1 MLSRRHLPAP
11 LEVLTLASE
20 LVRSLVGHHVPRR
33 PSWLSR
39 SPALREKGQ
48 LPRRNDLGSAR
59 AKGPS
64 VCGCLW
70 SRRPAAPFGLE
81 TSDVSKN
88 PADRDCQK
96 ILFAMAP
103 PVLTHDLALEIQE
116 KLIGEFTQPAF
127 RYKLRDALDG
137 SEGDIMKQA
146 HARRDVCMAVE
157 IPLLAKI
164 LHGIAAKSFN
174 VCDISCGHFCAA
186 MALLLK
192 DCPDLVV
199 KNNEL
204 ARLVNPTM
212 DVDEDTHITAD

>member
-1 MLSRRHLPAP
+1 M
-11 LEVLTLASE
+11 ASE
-20 LVRSLVGHHVPRR
+20 LVRSLVGHDVPRR

-59 AKGPS
+59 DKGPS

-70 SRRPAAPFGLE
+70 SRRPAAPFGPE

-88 PADRDCQK
+88 PTDRDCQK

-103 PVLTHDLALEIQE
+103 PVLTHDLALEIQD

-146 HARRDVCMAVE
+146 HARRDVCLAVE
-157 IPLLAKI
+157 IPLLAKYGYDASEE
-164 LHGIAAKSFN
+164 GIHQHS
-174 VCDISCGHFCAA
+174 AA

>member
-1 MLSRRHLPAP
+1 M
-11 LEVLTLASE
+11 
-20 LVRSLVGHHVPRR
+20 GHHVPRR

-103 PVLTHDLALEIQE
+103 PVLTHDLALEIQVSFRDASEAKVRKSKARPSRRKE

-146 HARRDVCMAVE
+146 GLAV
-157 IPLLAKI
+157 
-164 LHGIAAKSFN
+164 
-174 VCDISCGHFCAA
+174 
-186 MALLLK
+186 
-192 DCPDLVV
+192 
-199 KNNEL
+199 
-204 ARLVNPTM
+204 
-212 DVDEDTHITAD
+212 

>member
-1 MLSRRHLPAP
+1 M
-11 LEVLTLASE
+11 VTF
-20 LVRSLVGHHVPRR
+20 
-33 PSWLSR
+33 
-39 SPALREKGQ
+39 
-48 LPRRNDLGSAR
+48 
-59 AKGPS
+59 GP
-64 VCGCLW
+64 
-70 SRRPAAPFGLE
+70 E
-81 TSDVSKN
+81 TSDVES
-88 PADRDCQK
+88 RLLQI

-103 PVLTHDLALEIQE
+103 PVLTHELALEIQE
-116 KLIGEFTQPAF
+116 KLIGEFMQPAF

-157 IPLLAKI
+157 IPLLAKYGYDASEE
-164 LHGIAAKSFN
+164 GIHQHS
-174 VCDISCGHFCAA
+174 AA